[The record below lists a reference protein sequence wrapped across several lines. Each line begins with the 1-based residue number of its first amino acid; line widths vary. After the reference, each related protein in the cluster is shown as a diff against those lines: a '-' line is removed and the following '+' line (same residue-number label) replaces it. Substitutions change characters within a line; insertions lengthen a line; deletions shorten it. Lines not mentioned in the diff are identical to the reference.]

1 MLLQNHH
8 FWAGNPSFFHPVYV
22 SKRKTYSMVRSINIM
37 DINKVVIILA
47 VYTVY
52 IRVKIKSFNLT
63 LIWGHLHPTRLEK
76 QKDQI
81 RLETKTPFKKKKK
94 NLFNTVAFSWK
105 LRIVADINLK
115 NSNSGELLAY
125 IQGCWSLTW
134 SGCAS
139 PFQPTGG
146 WSYEDSAYCNAL

>member
-1 MLLQNHH
+1 MVLTNKRHYKNMLLQNHH

-63 LIWGHLHPTRLEK
+63 LI
-76 QKDQI
+76 
-81 RLETKTPFKKKKK
+81 
-94 NLFNTVAFSWK
+94 
-105 LRIVADINLK
+105 
-115 NSNSGELLAY
+115 
-125 IQGCWSLTW
+125 
-134 SGCAS
+134 
-139 PFQPTGG
+139 
-146 WSYEDSAYCNAL
+146 